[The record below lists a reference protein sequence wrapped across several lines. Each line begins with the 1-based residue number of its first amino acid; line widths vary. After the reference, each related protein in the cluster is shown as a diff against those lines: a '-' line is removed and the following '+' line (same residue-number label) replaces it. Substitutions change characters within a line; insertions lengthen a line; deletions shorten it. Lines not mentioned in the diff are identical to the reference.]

1 MPNLRIV
8 YDNALTRHNTLAAST
23 VAGTLV
29 VENLLTD
36 TKSAV
41 WRSTVTSAT
50 LTVTWAAT
58 ETIGCVAMPFCNFTS
73 SATIRVRCY
82 TNVGDGS
89 PVFDS
94 TPILAC
100 PYVAPPVASW
110 GNYPAGVNSFS
121 YGGAVYA
128 CAWFDEVPCKK
139 IVIDLADGGNSDGYI
154 EASRLVLGGYW
165 SPAINPSYGAALA
178 IQDTSKHFRNDA
190 GDLMTD
196 VGARSRKLTMS
207 LNDMRAADRAQ
218 LTNILRGNGLTM
230 PIFVSLFPED
240 SDTGLEAAHQIYGK
254 LSSLSA
260 ITITGFDRYAL
271 AVELE
276 EV

>member
-8 YDNALTRHNTLAAST
+8 YDNALARYNTFTAST
-23 VAGTLV
+23 EAGSLV
-29 VENLLTD
+29 VENLLAD

-58 ETIGCVAMPFCNFTS
+58 ETIGCVALPFCNLTDD
-73 SATIRVRCY
+73 ATIRVRCY

-89 PVFDS
+89 PVFD
-94 TPILAC
+94 TTAIPAC
-100 PYVAPPVASW
+100 PYVAPPMSSW
-110 GNYPAGVNSFS
+110 GIYPAGVNSFS

-128 CAWFDEVPCKK
+128 RAWFNEVPCKK
-139 IVIDLADGGNSDGYI
+139 IVIDLADSGNSDGYI

-165 SPAINPSYGAALA
+165 SPAINPAYGAALA

-190 GDLMTD
+190 GDLKTD
-196 VGARSRKLTMS
+196 VGTRSRKLTMS
-207 LNDMRAADRAQ
+207 LNDMQAADRAQ

-240 SDTGLEAAHQIYGK
+240 SDTELEAAHQIYGK
-254 LSSLSA
+254 LSGLSA
-260 ITITGFDRYAL
+260 ISITGFDRYA
-271 AVELE
+271 VPIELE